1 MCVLDFLYANFS
13 ESTVSTKALFSM
25 PRILKLFWKR
35 GINPCLDC
43 GARSFILLY
52 YWTNQTIDHI
62 LSSIFESIFS
72 LLHPRVIKCP
82 RKWHLIQINSFYFSA
97 LLIFDLHLIF
107 FGTTIRFSPSSSANS
122 SAFFLHLKDTLHLA
136 IMPALQQYHG
146 SL

>member
-52 YWTNQTIDHI
+52 YWTNQTIDHT

-82 RKWHLIQINSFYFSA
+82 RKWHLIQINFFYFSA

-107 FGTTIRFSPSSSANS
+107 FGTTISIWQSCPLFNS
-122 SAFFLHLKDTLHLA
+122 IMAVCRSFWRTLRL
-136 IMPALQQYHG
+136 LFCW
-146 SL
+146 